1 MATSDTIDER
11 NGIPDEKKIIERDP
25 SITLVAGAISSLS
38 SLWLPMETR
47 KSMALYA
54 FARVLQSLYNDARQQ
69 EIWPTRGG
77 WLLDTLREYGDSLLF
92 MLTTGQVMYAYVAA
106 PWSLP
111 HSYYMFIVNTGPM
124 HLTALQA
131 MRRRCSYRPLPVE
144 AMQRHY
150 ASAQGVRH
158 HGPFP
163 AAALGLRDSHTT
175 ETVTAVYAAGAAGAT
190 LLSETTTTTRGAV
203 DAVRNAVLL
212 PCSVLHPQATTC
224 KRAAWL
230 TFRNA
235 AQRTLPVYGTVFG
248 LAALYRGRKS
258 LEKPVATVQHVGMST
273 ARSTVFLSS
282 FVAAC
287 MALVCLT
294 RRVMPREM
302 AWAYWLLAFV
312 ASGTIFIER
321 KSRRAE
327 LALYVLPRALDS
339 AHLCAASA
347 AALLRY
353 YCHQPDVLH
362 PLLVKAVDMLY
373 GGLARGTSDVVRHIA
388 PSDNDDADDDDAD
401 FSRGKTPLPV

>member
-1 MATSDTIDER
+1 M
-11 NGIPDEKKIIERDP
+11 
-25 SITLVAGAISSLS
+25 
-38 SLWLPMETR
+38 
-47 KSMALYA
+47 
-54 FARVLQSLYNDARQQ
+54 
-69 EIWPTRGG
+69 
-77 WLLDTLREYGDSLLF
+77 DTLREYGDSLLF
-92 MLTTGQVMYAYVAA
+92 MLTTGQVSQCQPRTKPVQSRVCVCVQVMYAYVAA

-235 AQRTLPVYGTVFG
+235 AQRT
-248 LAALYRGRKS
+248 
-258 LEKPVATVQHVGMST
+258 
-273 ARSTVFLSS
+273 
-282 FVAAC
+282 
-287 MALVCLT
+287 
-294 RRVMPREM
+294 
-302 AWAYWLLAFV
+302 
-312 ASGTIFIER
+312 
-321 KSRRAE
+321 
-327 LALYVLPRALDS
+327 
-339 AHLCAASA
+339 
-347 AALLRY
+347 
-353 YCHQPDVLH
+353 
-362 PLLVKAVDMLY
+362 
-373 GGLARGTSDVVRHIA
+373 
-388 PSDNDDADDDDAD
+388 
-401 FSRGKTPLPV
+401 